1 MQHGPRS
8 VGALLLLVCLAL
20 AGCSAPGVSGSFA
33 ADVPETD
40 AFIALVTDGTDVRA
54 YLCDGRDDGVTI
66 SEWFKGTVI
75 DGAFDLTSTSGN
87 ARLTGGVGDDAV
99 SGDLLLPDGR
109 SVAVT
114 VPRVTGDAGLHGFK
128 QGTGDVSVQAG
139 WVIIIPE
146 GVEQQRGAVAFGA
159 TGALQ
164 GNTRLDTA
172 SNTAEIEGL
181 GTITTGQVTPANLRR
196 FFTNGWP

>member
-1 MQHGPRS
+1 MQHRPRW
-8 VGALLLLVCLAL
+8 VGALFPLVCLAL
-20 AGCSAPGVSGSFA
+20 AGCSAPSVSGSFA
-33 ADVPETD
+33 GAVPETD
-40 AFIALVTDGTDVRA
+40 AFIAIVTDGTDVRA
-54 YLCDGRDDGVTI
+54 YLCDGRDDGVTM
-66 SEWFKGTVI
+66 SEWFRGTVI
-75 DGAFDLTSTSGN
+75 AGTLDLTSTSGN
-87 ARLTGGVGDDAV
+87 ARLTGGVGDGAV

-109 SVAVT
+109 SVTLT

-128 QGTGDVSVQAG
+128 QSTGEVSVQAG

-164 GNTRLDTA
+164 ANTRLDTG
-172 SNTAEIEGL
+172 SNTAEIQGL
-181 GTITTGQVTPANLRR
+181 GTITTGQVTPSNVRR